1 MHEAL
6 RKTRSSKGFTLVELM
21 IILAIIGILGAI
33 LYASLTGNGT
43 SGSSFGPATNA
54 DAIQAVRDA
63 GGMNPRVTNSWGA
76 FDAPSRAPGC
86 KLGDDRAFT
95 VLAKDALE
103 HKVVYNVC
111 ARGSGY
117 EKTVRVAGTRKVQN

>member
-6 RKTRSSKGFTLVELM
+6 RKIRSYKGFTLIELM
-21 IILAIIGILGAI
+21 IVLAIVGIIGAI
-33 LYASLTGNGT
+33 VYANVTGDGT
-43 SGSSFGPATNA
+43 SGSSFGPATDA

-63 GGMNPRVTNSWGA
+63 GWINPRVTNSWGA

-86 KLGDDRAFT
+86 KLGDARAFT
-95 VLAKDALE
+95 VVAKDALE